1 MLNAQDIQDYH
12 TNGFLVLE
20 NFKSDT
26 EIAAV
31 KERAKEIANAHDLGT
46 HKDIFSTSQ
55 QRKNTTQLR
64 QNYFLD
70 SAFDITCFLEE
81 KALDEHGELKQA
93 LAQSINKIGH
103 ALHDL
108 DPVFQAFSHGPK
120 LAELATDLGLVQP
133 QIWQSMYIF
142 KQPRFGGQVDW
153 HQDASFFQT
162 DPITVTTFWF
172 ALDDARLDNG
182 CLWVQKGGHKSPL
195 RQVFIRDGDDTELRT
210 IDPTPWPSLDEAM
223 SVEVKAGSLVCFHGL
238 LPHYSAENTSEHARH
253 AYTLHVTDGAST
265 YGAQNWIQRGE
276 EHPVRGFT

>member
-20 NFKSDT
+20 NFKSKT
-26 EIAAV
+26 EIAAL
-31 KERAKEIANAHDLGT
+31 KKRATDIANAHDFSA
-46 HKDIFSTSQ
+46 HKDIFSTTQ
-55 QRKNTTQLR
+55 QRKNTTQLC

-70 SAFDITCFLEE
+70 SAFDISCFLEE
-81 KALDEHGELKQA
+81 KALDENGELKQS
-93 LAQSINKIGH
+93 LETSINKIGH

-108 DPVFQAFSHGPK
+108 DPVFEAFSHGEK

-162 DPITVTTFWF
+162 KPITVTTFWF

-182 CLWVQKGGHKSPL
+182 CLWVQKGGHTSPL
-195 RQVFIRDGDDTELRT
+195 RQIFVRNGDDTELRT
-210 IDPTPWPSLDEAM
+210 IDPTPWPSLDEAI
-223 SVEVKAGSLVCFHGL
+223 SVPVKAGSLVCFHGL
-238 LPHYSAENTSEHARH
+238 
-253 AYTLHVTDGAST
+253 
-265 YGAQNWIQRGE
+265 
-276 EHPVRGFT
+276 